1 MSQKPTYTAPEW
13 SALPTKNFELE
24 VLKEGSIVATIPL
37 TGKSYFTLG
46 RQHDAVDIPMD
57 HMSISRMHAVLN
69 FRDDGALMLRDLGSA
84 QGTLLNKKPCEKDTY
99 YRVYVGDLLKFGAST
114 RQYIVSGPEEQRKP
128 EYDSVNMEIYRDK
141 LATRSAEIK
150 KKLEKEEEKNVFSWG
165 MREDAKEPEDEGEKN
180 EEELP
185 DYLRKMKQDEHYD
198 RKFGDKFTANIS
210 ETEAKNSKDAEIME
224 KIRKKERKIQNM
236 QEENRRIY
244 LKEGAQEDGLT
255 GGQAAAVARNDKSIA
270 SLTDEIAHLVGQIR
284 AKAAD
289 RGGKGEGAS
298 SGSNKRTSREN
309 DDEDDVLDLSSQ
321 TADAST
327 NWRLRKKLQKNV
339 HLSAGG
345 TGAMS
350 ANGAAGVNCEP
361 KALSYTDIKQ
371 QLAEQNDLNGRLVAQ
386 LEATDKFISS
396 QEAIIA
402 NSKSSS
408 ELQGDQIE
416 SVVAVDRI
424 TDSKATLKRLQNE
437 QSAVAMRVSH
447 LEKLLQVATPALP
460 SLVSQKALPVTSE
473 KVHIA
478 TPGALEQVSRPAL
491 LPMNAPA
498 PALLPQKEPTVSMGP
513 PNRGAGSIP
522 STSVADTDIERGV
535 AAEADKLNSLVRFI
549 EQEKAAEEAE
559 QKRKEHEVRAQA
571 ATAAQQAQA
580 SAARSGT
587 DSSSITGPP
596 SSSTKKVFAPA
607 PMPQS
612 ATVKGPVRGPTVRP
626 NDDSARF
633 DGAVLEGGEAAWVP
647 PPKQT
652 GDGKTSLNAKYGY

>member
-1 MSQKPTYTAPEW
+1 MSQKPTYAAPEW
-13 SALPTKNFELE
+13 SALPTENFELE

-37 TGKSYFTLG
+37 KGKAYFTLG

-84 QGTLLNKKPCEKDTY
+84 QGTLLNKKPCEKDSY

-114 RQYIVSGPEEQRKP
+114 RQYIVSGPEEHRKP

-165 MREDAKEPEDEGEKN
+165 MREDAEEPEEEAEKN

-185 DYLRKMKQDEHYD
+185 EYLRKMKQDEHYD

-289 RGGKGEGAS
+289 RGGAGDGAT
-298 SGSNKRTSREN
+298 SGNKRTSREN
-309 DDEDDVLDLSSQ
+309 DDENDVLDLSSQ

-339 HLSAGG
+339 HLTAGG
-345 TGAMS
+345 AGAVG
-350 ANGAAGVNCEP
+350 ANSAAGADGEP

-371 QLAEQNDLNGRLVAQ
+371 QLADQNELNGRLVAQ
-386 LEATDKFISS
+386 LETIEKFISS
-396 QEAIIA
+396 QETIVASG
-402 NSKSSS
+402 NSSS

-424 TDSKATLKRLQNE
+424 ADSKATLKRLQNE
-437 QSAVAMRVSH
+437 QSAVAMRVSR
-447 LEKLLQVATPALP
+447 LERLLQVATPALP
-460 SLVSQKALPVTSE
+460 SLVSRTAPPVTGE
-473 KVHIA
+473 KANSA
-478 TPGALEQVSRPAL
+478 TPSTVEQVSKPAQ

-498 PALLPQKEPTVSMGP
+498 PASHAQKEPAVLMGP
-513 PNRGAGSIP
+513 PNRGTGSIP
-522 STSVADTDIERGV
+522 STADADSDRG
-535 AAEADKLNSLVRFI
+535 AADAEADKLSFLVRFI

-559 QKRKEHEVRAQA
+559 QKRKELEAKA
-571 ATAAQQAQA
+571 AAAVAAQQAQA
-580 SAARSGT
+580 TSSAASDISGPSA
-587 DSSSITGPP
+587 SSA
-596 SSSTKKVFAPA
+596 KKAFTPA
-607 PMPQS
+607 QNT
-612 ATVKGPVRGPTVRP
+612 TVKGPVRGPTTRP
-626 NDDSARF
+626 NEDSARF